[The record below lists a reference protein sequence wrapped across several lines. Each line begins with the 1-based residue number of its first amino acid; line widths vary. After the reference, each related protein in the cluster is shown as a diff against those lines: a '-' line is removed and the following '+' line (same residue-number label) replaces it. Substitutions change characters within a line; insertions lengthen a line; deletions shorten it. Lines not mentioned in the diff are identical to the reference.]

1 MTCVATRS
9 TRPTALAPRGMVA
22 TPHYLASA
30 AGLWAL
36 RSGGNAF
43 DAAVTAAAVLTVVYP
58 HMCSVGGDAF
68 ALIYDA
74 RTGVASGFNGSGR
87 APRAA
92 SRDQLTERGLQAMPT
107 RGPLPVTVPGVMD
120 AWEQLLARFGTWTLS
135 DALGP
140 AIDYARDGFPVT
152 QRVADAIKEHADL
165 LGSTPT
171 SAKMFLPTGG
181 PPHPGQRLAFPDL
194 AHTLEKVAHHGTAVF
209 YRGEIGPALA
219 RAVREQGG
227 WLADD
232 DLATHSGAWVAPLAA
247 SYRGV
252 TVLELPPNTQGL
264 LALLMLKLAEGFDL
278 AALGHNSADAIHVL
292 VEAKKQVFAVA
303 ESWISDPERLQA
315 PIERLLGQAFIEQL
329 RGTIRLDAV
338 SSPSPAHAPIGG
350 DTVYLCAV
358 DADGSACSLIQS
370 TYFAFGS
377 GVVAGD
383 TGVLLQNRGAYFSLD
398 ADHPNRLEPGKRT
411 YHTLIPALAL
421 RDGRPWLVFGTMG
434 ADGQPQTQVQILANI
449 IDHRMDV
456 QCAIEMPRW
465 RSGRF
470 LVDESQER
478 LWVEED
484 VPPEVLSDLERRGHR
499 LQATPRWSESMGHA
513 QAILIDGET
522 GVLHGGAD
530 PRGDG
535 AALGY

>member
-1 MTCVATRS
+1 
-9 TRPTALAPRGMVA
+9 MVA

-87 APRAA
+87 APGTA
-92 SRDQLTERGLQAMPT
+92 SRDELTERGLQAMPT
-107 RGPLPVTVPGVMD
+107 RGPHSVTVPGVMD
-120 AWEQLLARFGTWTLS
+120 AWEQILARFGTWTLS

-140 AIDYARDGFPVT
+140 AIDYARNGFPVT
-152 QRVADAIKEHADL
+152 PRVADAITAHAEL

-171 SAKMFLPTGG
+171 SAKMFLPAGG

-194 AHTLEKVAHHGTAVF
+194 ANTLEKVAHQGTAVF
-209 YRGEIGPALA
+209 YRGEIGAALA

-292 VEAKKQVFAVA
+292 VEAKKRAFAVA

-315 PIERLLGQAFIEQL
+315 PIERLLDQASIEQL
-329 RGTIRLDAV
+329 RGTIRLDAA

-358 DADGSACSLIQS
+358 DADGNACSLIES

-398 ADHPNRLEPGKRT
+398 ATHPNRLEPGKRT
-411 YHTLIPALAL
+411 YHTLIPAMAL

-434 ADGQPQTQVQILANI
+434 ADGQPQTQVQVLANL
-449 IDHRMDV
+449 IDHGMDV
-456 QCAIEMPRW
+456 QSAIEMPRW

-470 LVDESQER
+470 LIDDSQER

-484 VPPEVLSDLERRGHR
+484 VSPEVLRDLERRGHQ
-499 LQATPRWSESMGHA
+499 LQVTAPWSESMGHA
-513 QAILIDGET
+513 QAILIDREA

>member
-1 MTCVATRS
+1 
-9 TRPTALAPRGMVA
+9 MVA

-87 APRAA
+87 APRGA
-92 SRDQLTERGLQAMPT
+92 SREELTERGLRAMPT
-107 RGPLPVTVPGVMD
+107 RGPLPVTVPGAPD
-120 AWEQLLARFGTWTLS
+120 AWEQLLARFGTWTLA

-140 AIDYARDGFPVT
+140 AIEYARDGFPVT
-152 QRVADAIKEHADL
+152 RRLADAIREHADL
-165 LGSTPT
+165 LGSTPA
-171 SAKMFLPTGG
+171 SARTFMPTGR
-181 PPHPGQRLAFPDL
+181 PPQSGHRLAFPDL
-194 AHTLEKVAHHGTAVF
+194 ARTLEKLAHQGTAVF
-209 YRGEIGPALA
+209 YRGEVGAALA
-219 RAVREQGG
+219 RAVHEQGG

-232 DLATHSGAWVAPLAA
+232 DLAAHTGAWVEPLAA

-292 VEAKKQVFAVA
+292 AEAKKRAFAVA

-315 PIERLLGQAFIEQL
+315 PIDRLLGQAFIEEL
-329 RGTIRLDAV
+329 RGSIRLDAA
-338 SSPSPAHAPIGG
+338 SSPSPAHTPIGG
-350 DTVYLCAV
+350 DTVYLCVV
-358 DADGSACSLIQS
+358 DADGNACSLIES
-370 TYFAFGS
+370 IYFTFGS

-398 ADHPNRLEPGKRT
+398 TDHPNRLEPGKRT
-411 YHTLIPALAL
+411 YHTLIPGLAL
-421 RDGRPWLVFGTMG
+421 RDERPWLVFGTMG
-434 ADGQPQTQVQILANI
+434 ADGQPQTHVQILANI

-456 QCAIEMPRW
+456 QGAIEMPRW

-470 LVDESQER
+470 FLTESQER

-484 VPPEVLSDLERRGHR
+484 IPAEVRRALEGRGHR
-499 LQATPRWSESMGHA
+499 VEVTARWSESMGHT
-513 QAILIDGET
+513 QAILIDREA

-535 AALGY
+535 AALGH